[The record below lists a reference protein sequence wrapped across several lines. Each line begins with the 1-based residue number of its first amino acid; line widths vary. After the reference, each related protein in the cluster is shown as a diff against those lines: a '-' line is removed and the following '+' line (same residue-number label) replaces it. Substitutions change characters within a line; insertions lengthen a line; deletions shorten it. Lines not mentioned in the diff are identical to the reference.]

1 MNKGQKCSSP
11 MAGRGT
17 VDGIPLR
24 VAHSART
31 ERRLHCDVSTIRKD
45 NRVSRAFAVQLLSLA
60 LTATTLAQP
69 SDTAAVSSDPMFTR
83 RDAVWAG
90 AFVVS
95 SILMFQVDDDIDR
108 WIAREN
114 IQESDFIRRGAELA
128 KDDQV
133 MLAGALVYITGRIT
147 KKRDLADIAFHSTE
161 AVLVSS
167 IFLTLVRGSLG
178 RSRPYVTPNDP
189 THFKAF
195 EGFKQFEY
203 RSFPSIHASANFAVA
218 AVISSEMKRRWPGK
232 ARWVPPVL
240 YTAATLPTV
249 SRLYLRRHWMSDLL
263 LGSFVGVLTGL
274 KIERYHHTHPG
285 NKVDKFFLGVRSGP
299 DGSAQLVL
307 FEHRF

>member
-1 MNKGQKCSSP
+1 LHY
-11 MAGRGT
+11 GT
-17 VDGIPLR
+17 GSDHKDEYVP
-24 VAHSART
+24 RT
-31 ERRLHCDVSTIRKD
+31 
-45 NRVSRAFAVQLLSLA
+45 FAVLLLSLSLTTAA
-60 LTATTLAQP
+60 LGQP
-69 SDTAAVSSDPMFTR
+69 SDTAGVSSDPMFTR

-90 AFVVS
+90 ALVLTSVLLFP
-95 SILMFQVDDDIDR
+95 VDDNIDR
-108 WIAREN
+108 WVGREK
-114 IQESDFIRRGAELA
+114 IQESDFMRRGAEIANLA

-133 MLAGALVYITGRIT
+133 MLAGALVYIVGRIA
-147 KKRDLADIAFHSTE
+147 KKPDLADIAFHSTE

-178 RSRPYVTPNDP
+178 RSRPYVTPDDP

-240 YTAATLPTV
+240 YTAATLPTI
-249 SRLYLRRHWMSDLL
+249 SRLYLRRHWMSDLV

-274 KIERYHHTHPG
+274 KIEQYHHTHPG
-285 NKVDKFFLGVRSGP
+285 NKIDKIFLGVRAENGR
-299 DGSAQLVL
+299 AQIPL
-307 FEHRF
+307 FEYRF

>member
-1 MNKGQKCSSP
+1 
-11 MAGRGT
+11 
-17 VDGIPLR
+17 
-24 VAHSART
+24 
-31 ERRLHCDVSTIRKD
+31 LHYGAVPNNQDE
-45 NRVSRAFAVQLLSLA
+45 RVSRAFVVLLLTINLA
-60 LTATTLAQP
+60 TGTLAQP
-69 SDTAAVSSDPMFTR
+69 SDTATISTEPFFTR
-83 RDAVWAG
+83 RDVIWTG
-90 AFVVS
+90 ALVAASV
-95 SILMFQVDDDIDR
+95 LLFQVDDNIDR
-108 WIAREN
+108 WVGREK
-114 IQESDFIRRGAELA
+114 IQESDFMRRGAEIANLA

-133 MLAGALVYITGRIT
+133 MLAGALVYIVGRVA
-147 KKRDLADIAFHSTE
+147 KKPDLADIAFHSTE

-178 RSRPYVTPNDP
+178 RSRPYVTPDDP

-240 YTAATLPTV
+240 YTAATLPTI
-249 SRLYLRRHWMSDLL
+249 SRLYLRRHWASDLL

-285 NKVDKFFLGVRSGP
+285 NKIDRIFLGVRP
-299 DGSAQLVL
+299 APNGSAQLVL